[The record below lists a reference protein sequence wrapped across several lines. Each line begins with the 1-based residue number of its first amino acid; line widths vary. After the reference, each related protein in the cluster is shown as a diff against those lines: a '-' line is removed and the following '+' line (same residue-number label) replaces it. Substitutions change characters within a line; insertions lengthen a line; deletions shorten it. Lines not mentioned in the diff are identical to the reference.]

1 MSEPYPRVTQILRDV
16 GLGADFSRVP
26 QARLEYARMRGE
38 ALHLSIRYHHEWTLD
53 EASLH
58 PDVKPGFEAYLRFL
72 ADTSHEPIASEIEL
86 VHPAWQYI
94 GHPDRVGLMNGGQR
108 VLLDWKFTDSFHFWP
123 AAYQLAAY
131 RMLWNATHPKEPVTQ
146 TFAVQFHPSSGKC
159 HLRRIEAEK
168 YEQTFLAALVVW
180 RALQQKEEP

>member
-38 ALHLSIRYHHEWTLD
+38 ALHLAIRYHHEGTLD

-108 VLLDWKFTDSFHFWP
+108 VLLDWKMVAALDFWP
-123 AAYQLAAY
+123 TVYQLAAY
-131 RMLWNATHPKEPVTQ
+131 KMLWEANYPNQKIHSV
-146 TFAVQFHPSSGKC
+146 FAVQFSTDGKYKL
-159 HLRRIEAEK
+159 HSIDAAK
-168 YEQTFLAALVVW
+168 YEQDFLAALVVY
-180 RALQQKEEP
+180 RAKQRVGRE